1 MLPCFHGDPNSSNG
15 VQGEFPEGYAEKLF
29 DAFDLGTPFT
39 LALTF
44 ANGERESILMHT
56 RGGEL
61 RISRMSFHGGAAQV
75 RQCLQRLVQTT
86 EVGARNHLVELEH
99 PW

>member
-1 MLPCFHGDPNSSNG
+1 MLSGDPNSSNG

-61 RISRMSFHGGAAQV
+61 RISRMSFHGPASATPV
-75 RQCLQRLVQTT
+75 NSQCRGTT
-86 EVGARNHLVELEH
+86 RRPEFARETGHH
-99 PW
+99 